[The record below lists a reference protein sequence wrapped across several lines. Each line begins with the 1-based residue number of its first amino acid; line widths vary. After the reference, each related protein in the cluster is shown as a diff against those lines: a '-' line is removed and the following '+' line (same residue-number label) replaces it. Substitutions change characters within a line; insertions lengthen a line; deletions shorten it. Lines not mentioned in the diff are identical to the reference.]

1 MYDFGLAICTT
12 FQTLKYFLISSTMST
27 AITLSTKV
35 FLFLPI
41 SLHNLLPNSL
51 KCGRGQGRTHS
62 CAQISKTYPPE
73 ILNLVSKIQKIYM
86 HAGTPQSTLGRNGY
100 VCCRS
105 HIHVPT
111 YFLRWVG
118 RPHKRGSGFPEGGVG
133 QRKSLTP
140 LNARP
145 PLSHVCSFPKNLY
158 FLS

>member
-27 AITLSTKV
+27 AITLPTKV

-73 ILNLVSKIQKIYM
+73 ILNLVSKIQKNIYACR
-86 HAGTPQSTLGRNGY
+86 HPTLGRNGY

-118 RPHKRGSGFPEGGVG
+118 SPHKGTGLSGE
-133 QRKSLTP
+133 K
-140 LNARP
+140 
-145 PLSHVCSFPKNLY
+145 
-158 FLS
+158 